1 MTGNS
6 LDHFQFINL
15 ASGSGRPP
23 AMGIEPGTAEVQLT
37 DEFTLDG
44 RAVTLIDTPGFDGAS
59 KTVTDI
65 LKMIAAFLA
74 DT

>member
-1 MTGNS
+1 MSWDS
-6 LDHFQFINL
+6 LGRLQFINL
-15 ASGSGRPP
+15 ASDSGRPP
-23 AMGIEPGTAEVQLT
+23 AMGMEPSTAEVQLT

-65 LKMIAAFLA
+65 LKMIAAFLT

>member
-1 MTGNS
+1 MTRNS

-23 AMGIEPGTAEVQLT
+23 AMGVEPSTVEVQLT

-44 RAVTLIDTPGFDGAS
+44 RAVVLIDTPGFDGAS

-65 LKMIAAFLA
+65 SKMIVAFLA